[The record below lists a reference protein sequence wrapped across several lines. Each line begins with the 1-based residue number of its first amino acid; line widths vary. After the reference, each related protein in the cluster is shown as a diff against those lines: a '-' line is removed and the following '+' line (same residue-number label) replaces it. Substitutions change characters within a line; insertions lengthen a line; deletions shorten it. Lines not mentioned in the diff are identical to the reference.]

1 MHIPLG
7 WIDLLIIIIYFVV
20 VLGIGFFLRHRTR
33 TSADFFLAGR
43 SCSAWVAG
51 LSFIA
56 ANLGA
61 LELLGWAASA
71 YEYGM
76 LAGHAYWIAAAPA
89 ILFLALF
96 MMPFYYVS
104 RVHSVPG
111 YLQRR
116 FGESTRAVSA
126 VTFAVMTILVSG
138 ISMYSMGLVLST
150 ILGWD
155 INFSIWFS
163 SLTVGTYVALGGL
176 FSAIFNEILQFFLI
190 WFGSL
195 MIPVIGIIEV
205 GGWSKLMARVPDSYM
220 HLWANTA
227 HYSDNPMGIH
237 WAGIVLG
244 FGFVIS
250 FGYWTTDF
258 LVVQRVIAARDLRS
272 AQMAPII
279 GSFFKMAVPAIVI
292 LPGLIGIAVLPK
304 LGPGTEYSYNSVLPL
319 LMQRYLG
326 PGMMGLGVTAL
337 IAGFMSGM
345 AGNISAFATVW
356 TYDVYRPYFKI
367 EASDSHYVIM
377 GRACTLLGVLL
388 SIFTAYITMR
398 FPSIMDYMQALF
410 SFFIAP
416 LFATVLLGMFWKR
429 ATPSG
434 GFWGLLTGIITSIAL
449 YLLVELKTIPL
460 SAIAFSNQAS
470 IMGANMWR
478 AWWAW
483 LVAFLMTVTVS
494 WFTEPLPESK
504 LEGLVYGLT
513 RHAEQ
518 EHLPW
523 AKRPAVWAAIS
534 FALFIAI
541 NVYFW

>member
-1 MHIPLG
+1 VHIPLT
-7 WIDLLIIIIYFVV
+7 WADWLIISIYFGA
-20 VLGIGFFLRHRTR
+20 VLSLGFYLRSRTR
-33 TSADFFLAGR
+33 TGEDFFLAGR

-76 LAGHAYWIAAAPA
+76 LAAHAYWIAAIPA

-104 RVHSVPG
+104 RTHSVPG
-111 YLQRR
+111 YLQLRY
-116 FGESTRAVSA
+116 GERTRGLSA
-126 VTFAVMTILVSG
+126 VVFVVMTLLVAG
-138 ISMYSMGLVLST
+138 INMYSMGLVLAT

-163 SLTVGTYVALGGL
+163 SLTVGLYVALGGL
-176 FSAIFNEILQFFLI
+176 LSAIFNEILQFFLI

-195 MIPVIGIIEV
+195 VIPIVGLIAV
-205 GGWSKLMARVPDSYM
+205 GGWSNLVARLPNSYM
-220 HLWANTA
+220 HLWSTTA
-227 HYSDNPMGIH
+227 HYADNPMGIH
-237 WAGIVLG
+237 WIGIVLG

-258 LVVQRVIAARDLRS
+258 LVVQRLFAARDLRS

-279 GSFFKMAVPAIVI
+279 GSFFKMALPLIVI
-292 LPGLIGIAVLPK
+292 LPGLIGLVVLPK
-304 LGPGTEYSYNSVLPL
+304 LGPGTEHSYNAVVPL

-326 PGMMGLGVTAL
+326 PGLLGLGITAL

-356 TYDVYRPYFKI
+356 TYDIYRAYLKKQ
-367 EASDSHYVIM
+367 ASDAHYVRI
-377 GRACTLLGVLL
+377 GRICTVLGVFA
-388 SIFTAYITMR
+388 SIFTAYITMG

-410 SFFIAP
+410 SFFSAP
-416 LFATVLLGMFWKR
+416 IFGAVLLGMFWRR

-434 GFWGLLTGIITSIAL
+434 GFWGLLTGIVVSISL
-449 YLLVELKTIPL
+449 YFLVASQVLPI
-460 SAIAFSNQAS
+460 SWIAFSKNAS

-478 AWWAW
+478 AWWGWAATVVVIV
-483 LVAFLMTVTVS
+483 LVSLRTA
-494 WFTEPLPESK
+494 PLSDEALK
-504 LEGLVYGLT
+504 GLVYGVT
-513 RHAEQ
+513 PIPRQ
-518 EHLPW
+518 GTVRW
-523 AKRPAVWAAIS
+523 WQRPVVWALLS
-534 FALFIAI
+534 FACFLAL
-541 NVYFW
+541 NLYFW